1 MTMNMVEPETT
12 EILKKGL
19 LSLGLNPSD
28 DQMKCF
34 AIYLSYLKKW
44 NKACNLTG
52 IRNDEDIVIKHFL
65 DSLLYLKAIPRG
77 SLRVADVG
85 SGAGFPGIPL
95 KIVRPELEMFLI
107 EPSGKKAAFLRHI
120 ARRLQIDKMEIIEK
134 RVEEIQVSQ
143 ELKAAVDIVLTRA
156 LFTIKEFVRGA
167 AHIVKPTG
175 IFMLSKGPKVT
186 EELQKAEDL
195 EFELLKI
202 PLPHTDI
209 MRYIVIVKGKRTAVG

>member
-1 MTMNMVEPETT
+1 MDIVITNTT

-19 LSLGLNPSD
+19 LSLGHIPSD
-28 DQMKCF
+28 YRMKCF
-34 AIYLSYLKKW
+34 SIYLSELKKW
-44 NKACNLTG
+44 SKACNLTS

-65 DSLLYLKAIPRG
+65 DSILYLKAIPQG
-77 SLRVADVG
+77 SLSVADIG

-107 EPSGKKAAFLRHI
+107 EPSGKKAAFLKHI
-120 ARRLQIDKMEIIEK
+120 TRRLQIDKLEIIEK
-134 RVEEIQVSQ
+134 RVEEIKVSL

-156 LFTIKEFVRGA
+156 LFGIREFVRKA
-167 AHIVKPTG
+167 AHIVKPGG

-186 EELQKAEDL
+186 EELKKAEAL
-195 EFELLKI
+195 EYELLKI

-209 MRYIVIVKGKRTAVG
+209 MRYIVVVNAKHPAAD